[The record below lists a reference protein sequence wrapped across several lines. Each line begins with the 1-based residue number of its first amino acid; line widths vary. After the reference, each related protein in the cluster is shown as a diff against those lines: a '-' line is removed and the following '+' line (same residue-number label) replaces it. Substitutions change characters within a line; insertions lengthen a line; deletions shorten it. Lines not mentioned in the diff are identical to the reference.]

1 MPIIVLLLLTALV
14 ATYGF
19 WDTLQAVLGAIGVL
33 VVLGLLLAGLVAGI
47 VAWLLKR

>member
-19 WDTLQAVLGAIGVL
+19 WDMLQAVLGAIGVL
-33 VVLGLLLAGLVAGI
+33 VVLGLLLAGLVAGM
-47 VAWLLKR
+47 LGC